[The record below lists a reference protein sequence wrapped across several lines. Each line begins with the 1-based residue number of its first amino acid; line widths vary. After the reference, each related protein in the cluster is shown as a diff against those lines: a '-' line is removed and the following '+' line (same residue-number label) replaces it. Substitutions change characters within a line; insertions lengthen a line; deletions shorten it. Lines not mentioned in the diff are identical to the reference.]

1 MQQEARGRAVA
12 RRAYLIHRVQQF
24 GAAAAV
30 RFERRHAGQPHPTRE
45 RGGGGGRGVGRQATG
60 VAATAVGR
68 AAAAAAARAAPDAAV
83 GWMLE

>member
-1 MQQEARGRAVA
+1 MARDASGRAVA

-45 RGGGGGRGVGRQATG
+45 RGGGGGGGVRRQATG
-60 VAATAVGR
+60 VTAAVGR
-68 AAAAAAARAAPDAAV
+68 RAAAAAARAAPGTAV